1 MLCAIHGMCNS
12 FVMEIERMEKE
23 LDHLKVVGYI
33 FGQQNLFIFRFYGE
47 MGVIDYEQKRNFK
60 IWIERPFLCLV
71 NLEIPFSL

>member
-1 MLCAIHGMCNS
+1 MCNS

-60 IWIERPFLCLV
+60 IWISIFMLGEFGDF
-71 NLEIPFSL
+71 IFSLIVLC